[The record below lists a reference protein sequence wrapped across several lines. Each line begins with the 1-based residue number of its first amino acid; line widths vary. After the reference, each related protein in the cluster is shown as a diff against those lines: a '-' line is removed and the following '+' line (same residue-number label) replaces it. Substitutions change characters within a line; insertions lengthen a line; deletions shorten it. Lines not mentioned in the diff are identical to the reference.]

1 MIISRFGVRL
11 IRLGKEHIELVRYWR
26 NSDRIRNV
34 MEYRA
39 IISPEMQLQWFLSLH
54 AANDFYFI
62 IEHEAK
68 LIGMIHISKT
78 DWEDKNAQSG
88 LFIWDENFIGSP
100 VPVVASLNLLHLVFD
115 IFQLEQIEAKVKND
129 NFAALSYNKL
139 LGFQEPEDAPKSDFV
154 NIFLTKNSFKKSE
167 SQILKHLDNYEN
179 EKFILQ
185 LFPEDV
191 FVKELIDRHEALPKN
206 FEVTS

>member
-100 VPVVASLNLLHLVFD
+100 V
-115 IFQLEQIEAKVKND
+115 
-129 NFAALSYNKL
+129 
-139 LGFQEPEDAPKSDFV
+139 
-154 NIFLTKNSFKKSE
+154 
-167 SQILKHLDNYEN
+167 
-179 EKFILQ
+179 
-185 LFPEDV
+185 
-191 FVKELIDRHEALPKN
+191 
-206 FEVTS
+206 

>member
-11 IRLGKEHIELVRYWR
+11 IRLRKEHIELVRYWR

-39 IISPEMQLQWFLSLH
+39 IISPEMQLQWFLSLD
-54 AANDFYFI
+54 ARNDFYFI

-68 LIGMIHISKT
+68 LIGMIHISKI
-78 DWEDKNAQSG
+78 DWKDKNAQSG

-115 IFQLEQIEAKVKND
+115 IFQFEQIEAKVKND

-139 LGFQEPEDAPKSDFV
+139 LGFQEPEDVPKSDFV

-167 SQILKHLDNYEN
+167 LQILKHLDNYES

-185 LFPEDV
+185 LYPEDV

-206 FEVTS
+206 FEVRS